1 MNYEIDYTYIF
12 TEGFMVNQLTD
23 KEIKEV
29 KNHIFLKTLLIGFFG
44 GIIWS
49 TLLVLLY
56 VFKMIDI
63 NPMILFRTVL
73 GDRLLLTKWYMY
85 VLLIIVIG
93 IISIVLA
100 IAYYVTLKK
109 FKSWM
114 IGGAYGILIW
124 GLLMLLLPLTVN
136 GVSSLSS
143 YNSQTYIGS
152 FCVLLL
158 YGIFVGYSIS
168 FEYQY
173 TIEEQAKR

>member
-1 MNYEIDYTYIF
+1 M
-12 TEGFMVNQLTD
+12 EGFIVDQLTD
-23 KEIKEV
+23 KEIKGV
-29 KNHIFLKTLLIGFFG
+29 KNHIFLKTLVIGFFG
-44 GIIWS
+44 GIIWG

-63 NPMILFRTVL
+63 NPMILFRTAF
-73 GDRLLLTKWYMY
+73 GDRSLLTKWYMY

-93 IISIVLA
+93 VISIGLA
-100 IAYYVTLKK
+100 IAYYFTLKK

-124 GLLMLLLPLTVN
+124 GLLILLPLIVN
-136 GVSSLSS
+136 GLSSLSS
-143 YNSQTYIGS
+143 YNGQTYVGT

-173 TIEEQAKR
+173 AIEEKRKR